1 MKKIALPVLVL
12 FLTSMTYA
20 QSDRINGYWITEDDE
35 SQVEIYTDDR
45 GEVHGRIIWL
55 DEPYEEDGSPKLKTV
70 QQIITTIGVFL
81 TI

>member
-1 MKKIALPVLVL
+1 MKKITLLALIV
-12 FLTSMTYA
+12 FFTSMTHA